1 MSNLPSHASP
11 SFGAQSPATPR
22 PVDELSLDSN
32 TTSAPAFH
40 SRLDELRD
48 ETASQISSTDSD
60 RGDMTPA
67 VPASLLSPSFTPPAT
82 PGGSIN
88 TAQLLQQAQLAGAR
102 QGSTHTKPPRLL
114 SRLPNVECIVR
125 ARIPTT
131 TGAEMFLHLYH
142 NDLDNKEHLAIVFGN
157 TIRSR
162 SLDKVRPGETEM
174 DRMIRGAYIGKLRP
188 GRVSSWYDEEK
199 AGEAASPEDGGAV
212 SSPHTPP
219 QSHPN
224 EAPLVR
230 IHSECYTGETA
241 WSARC
246 DCGEQLDEAARLMS
260 LPMETLTE
268 AASQQSMTV
277 PSNAAGGVIVYLRQ
291 EGRGIGLGEKLKAY
305 NLQDLGS
312 DTVEANLLLRHPA
325 DARSYGLATAI
336 LVDLGLGVD
345 SNPHGIRLLT
355 NNPDKIRAVEG
366 PNREVVVKE
375 RVPMVPLAWRS
386 GGKMGIKSSEV
397 EGYLRT
403 KEDSPTPSGFTS
415 ADAETPVADN
425 HGGPTTAAGR
435 KRKLNST
442 SSRGVA
448 NLTPEQLAKKRA
460 NDRQAQRAIRERTK
474 SHIESLEQ
482 RVRELSSQKPFLD
495 LQAALKQNEAI
506 QAENRELKQGFKAI
520 MDIIQP
526 LVAKQE
532 SNLPPPPA
540 PNAVAPPPP
549 LQPLNPSF
557 NPPHY
562 TETHHFTST
571 SQRYEPSYTA
581 STPGAET
588 PTSTHSAPTM
598 SAHRRDTTNGLAS
611 FRIAF
616 DYQRHNLTHG
626 LDFGTDERL
635 AFNFLL
641 DASQQVPRVEG
652 FRRSAESFRPSQV
665 DTPSVYTPSAS
676 GPVPEQP
683 LPAYM
688 TPIRNIAPTCTLD
701 AILLDFLHHRQR
713 EAAQGVPTQKLVGPP
728 YPSVSSLL
736 NPEKS
741 VYSHPLSKVFTD
753 ILRTFP
759 DISSLPEQVAVLY
772 LMFLLMRWQIY
783 PTAENYE
790 RLPDWLTPRPSQLL
804 TPHPAW
810 IDYLPWPRM
819 RDRLVISYQ
828 DYPFE
833 NWFIPFTRTL
843 SVNWPYEATDCLLS
857 TSDNEDLIMNP
868 VFERHFKNLSN
879 WSLGPAFAQA
889 YPQLVET
896 TRIKP

>member
-11 SFGAQSPATPR
+11 SFGAQTPTTPQ
-22 PVDELSLDSN
+22 PVDELSLKSN
-32 TTSAPAFH
+32 ITSAPALH

-48 ETASQISSTDSD
+48 ETSSQISSIDTD

-88 TAQLLQQAQLAGAR
+88 TAELLQQTQLAGAR

-162 SLDKVRPGETEM
+162 SLDKIRPGETEM
-174 DRMIRGAYIGKLRP
+174 DRMIRGAYVGKLRP

-199 AGEAASPEDGGAV
+199 AEEAASPEAGGAV
-212 SSPHTPP
+212 SSPHTLPR
-219 QSHPN
+219 SSLK

-260 LPMETLTE
+260 LPMETLAE
-268 AASQQSMTV
+268 AASPPDGAV

-336 LVDLGLGVD
+336 LVDLGLGID

-403 KEDSPTPSGFTS
+403 KEASPTPSGFTS
-415 ADAETPVADN
+415 ADGDTPVADN
-425 HGGPTTAAGR
+425 GGSTAAAGR

-482 RVRELSSQKPFLD
+482 RVHELSSQKPFLD
-495 LQAALKQNEAI
+495 LQAALKRNEAI
-506 QAENRELKQGFKAI
+506 QAENRDLKHGLKAV

-526 LVAKQE
+526 LVAKQDP
-532 SNLPPPPA
+532 NQPAPPPA
-540 PNAVAPPPP
+540 PS
-549 LQPLNPSF
+549 QPLDPSF
-557 NPPHY
+557 SPLRY

-571 SQRYEPSYTA
+571 GQRYESSYTTTT
-581 STPGAET
+581 SGADT

-598 SAHRRDTTNGLAS
+598 SAHRRDSSSNGLAS

-616 DYQRHNLTHG
+616 DYQRHNLAHG

-635 AFNFLL
+635 GFNFLL

-652 FRRSAESFRPSQV
+652 FRRSTESFRPCQA
-665 DTPSVYTPSAS
+665 DLPPVYTPSPC
-676 GPVPEQP
+676 GPAPEQP
-683 LPAYM
+683 LPAYK

-701 AILLDFLHHRQR
+701 AILLDFLQSRQR
-713 EAAQGVPTQKLVGPP
+713 KAAEGVPTQKLVGPP

-741 VYSHPLSKVFTD
+741 VYSHPLSKVFVD
-753 ILRTFP
+753 ILRAFP

-772 LMFLLMRWQIY
+772 SMFLLMRWQIY
-783 PTAENYE
+783 PTPANYE

-810 IDYLPWPRM
+810 IDYIPWPRM
-819 RDRLVISYQ
+819 RDRLVASYQ

-833 NWFIPFTRTL
+833 HWFIPFTRTL

-857 TSDNEDLIMNP
+857 TSDHEDLIINP
-868 VFERHFKNLSN
+868 VFERHFRNLDN
-879 WSLGPAFAQA
+879 WSLGPSFAEA
-889 YPQLVET
+889 YPHMAET
-896 TRIKP
+896 ARIKS